1 MFVGAPGGGGWWWRR
16 LSPPAGRQDCTPQFS
31 SGRSTQLEANRSPA
45 HSSATCLPPGAAQL
59 DQRCVVRLE
68 RGQAG
73 PGVRP
78 GQPGSTGLPGLQS
91 CAPSSSG
98 AECFTDVQS
107 VLHCYLPGGSAAP
120 AAPTV
125 RPATL
130 SSPHFHP
137 ATTAHSPPPPGPHI
151 FLPLQLSL
159 QRVFAFKHAFL
170 FFVRRKV

>member
-1 MFVGAPGGGGWWWRR
+1 MFVGEPGGGGWWWRR
-16 LSPPAGRQDCTPQFS
+16 LSLPAGRQDCTPQFS

-68 RGQAG
+68 QARQASRA
-73 PGVRP
+73 RP
-78 GQPGSTGLPGLQS
+78 TGLPGLQS
-91 CAPSSSG
+91 CAPSSSR

-120 AAPTV
+120 ARRSNGQTNHPFQS
-125 RPATL
+125 TL
-130 SSPHFHP
+130 PPRHNC
-137 ATTAHSPPPPGPHI
+137 ALAPPPTGRHI

-159 QRVFAFKHAFL
+159 QKVFG
-170 FFVRRKV
+170 